1 MDADG
6 DRRKRIRRSI
16 SANRNCTSQIGW
28 AHPMHDVA
36 VSFCICQY
44 DCPFALLDFNRASV
58 YVQTDGTEP
67 NKLSVWMVEVVKVRL
82 SVGALPT
89 ALPVQHAELKALS
102 MCVHQSLVALFCL
115 HEK

>member
-1 MDADG
+1 
-6 DRRKRIRRSI
+6 
-16 SANRNCTSQIGW
+16 
-28 AHPMHDVA
+28 MHDVA

-102 MCVHQSLVALFCL
+102 MPVHQSLVSLFYL
-115 HEK
+115 HE